1 MGNGRKG
8 CPGCDND
15 LGGEWERV
23 YPGEG
28 RVGGGGV
35 VWGLGVSL
43 VGGESVACI
52 S

>member
-28 RVGGGGV
+28 RVGGGG
-35 VWGLGVSL
+35 GRLGTGSKFSWRGV
-43 VGGESVACI
+43 CCMH
-52 S
+52 